1 MSRALT
7 RRKTLKLIAAST
19 VAAALSPLLH
29 ARARS
34 LRRPLPP
41 EDERVEEE
49 SEVEVWQWTGRA
61 INTVAFYEKP
71 STRSARLASRGRD
84 QSFPILREVR
94 APFSAHNDLWYE
106 TPLGYVH
113 SAWVYPIRVYAPQP
127 FVADVGEWGF
137 WGEVSQVY
145 TEALT
150 APAVGAARVYR
161 FYGCTVYH
169 VVDAFEDEQ
178 GTGWY
183 KVYDEF
189 PPTSPTYQW
198 VLAQDV
204 RRIPRNEM
212 CPIRPFVPDK
222 RIEADLGAQRLT
234 CFEGDQPVFTTPIAS
249 GVGRAE
255 GDPAYDLATHRGETS
270 VLLKQASRHMTN
282 RPYPDGPPT
291 VGGIFDLPGIPWNTF
306 FHLSGTA
313 IHGTYWHN
321 DFGIRRS
328 HGCMNAPSEAAR
340 FIYRWVHPVG
350 GYEDDFIRSNP
361 RVGTPISIF

>member
-61 INTVAFYEKP
+61 INAVAFYEKP

-84 QSFPILREVR
+84 QSFPIMREVR

-127 FVADVGEWGF
+127 FIADVGEWGF

-198 VLAQDV
+198 VLARDV